1 MKRLILTLLFA
12 LLCAVNA
19 YSSTVTVSAYS
30 LVNLP
35 FNPSNIGSDRPIT
48 VTATNGSATV
58 TSLQQFPSNIV
69 GIGGFQVLIDGT
81 QYVVASVASTS
92 SLTLTTAYGGT
103 SGSQTMTLYKY
114 VLMRAYATAGFQD
127 NVTGQ
132 NIQPGTPGSGFF
144 YKQIA
149 VSVINSGSG
158 NVAYIPEFTIPSTT
172 DANINK
178 QARYQFGFY
187 TTSNTFL
194 AFYQCGAV
202 VQLALQPNTP
212 TTWTAI
218 CNYNAAGPPPPPP
231 NTYYT
236 AQQTDQRFPNC
247 SAGQLYYF
255 ATSGNILS
263 CLSLGTNLSITS
275 GVLNAAGGGGGG
287 SVLTTFVSTN
297 YTTLDT
303 DYLVAMDASGATR
316 TVTLIAAASVPNQ
329 IQIVCKNDTSA
340 NTVIISDG
348 SSTLGTI
355 YGATACMQLSSN
367 GSAWKVLTY

>member
-12 LLCAVNA
+12 LFCAVNA
-19 YSSTVTVSAYS
+19 SATTVTISAYS
-30 LVNLP
+30 WSSLPPNFTNLG
-35 FNPSNIGSDRPIT
+35 NARSIT
-48 VTATNGSATV
+48 VTATNGSTTV
-58 TSLQQFPSNIV
+58 TSSAAFPSNIV
-69 GIGGFQVLIDGT
+69 GIAGFQVLIDGT

-92 SLTLTTAYGGT
+92 SLTLTASYGGT
-103 SGSQTMTLYKY
+103 SGTQTMTLYPY
-114 VLMRAYATAGFQD
+114 SLLRVYATAGFQD

-172 DANINK
+172 DALMNN
-178 QARYQFGFY
+178 QARYVFGYYRPDGSLLSYY
-187 TTSNTFL
+187 TC
-194 AFYQCGAV
+194 AG
-202 VQLALQPNTP
+202 VQQLFIRPDTP

-218 CNYNAAGPPPPPP
+218 CNYNVPNGIVPP
-231 NTYYT
+231 NTTVYT
-236 AQQTDQRFPNC
+236 EAQIDARFASC

-255 ATSGNILS
+255 AANGNILS
-263 CLSLGTNLSITS
+263 CLTLGTNLSITS

-287 SVLTTFVSTN
+287 VSSVFVSSN
-297 YTTLDT
+297 YTTLNT
-303 DYLVAMDASGATR
+303 DYLVAMDASGGTR
-316 TVTLIAAASVPNQ
+316 TVTMIAAATVANHVQ
-329 IQIVCKNDTSA
+329 VVCKNDTSA

-348 SSTLGTI
+348 SSTLGTL
-355 YGATACMQLSSN
+355 YSPTACMQMSSN

>member
-19 YSSTVTVSAYS
+19 SATTVTISAYS
-30 LVNLP
+30 LQNLP

-48 VTATNGSATV
+48 VTATNGSVTV

-81 QYVVASVASTS
+81 QYVVSSVVSTS

-172 DANINK
+172 DALMNN
-178 QARYQFGFY
+178 QARYVFGFY
-187 TTSNTFL
+187 RPDNSLLSYYTC
-194 AFYQCGAV
+194 AG
-202 VQLALQPNTP
+202 VQQLFIRPDTP

-218 CNYNAAGPPPPPP
+218 CNYNVPNGIVPP
-231 NTYYT
+231 NTTVYT
-236 AQQTDQRFPNC
+236 EAQIDARFPSC
-247 SAGQLYYF
+247 SADQIAYF
-255 ATSGNILS
+255 AADGNKMS

-275 GVLNAAGGGGGG
+275 GVLNAGGG
-287 SVLTTFVSTN
+287 SGGGVSSVFVSLN
-297 YTTLDT
+297 YTTLNT

>member
-1 MKRLILTLLFA
+1 MVCLAR
-12 LLCAVNA
+12 
-19 YSSTVTVSAYS
+19 SST
-30 LVNLP
+30 
-35 FNPSNIGSDRPIT
+35 FG
-48 VTATNGSATV
+48 
-58 TSLQQFPSNIV
+58 
-69 GIGGFQVLIDGT
+69 
-81 QYVVASVASTS
+81 
-92 SLTLTTAYGGT
+92 
-103 SGSQTMTLYKY
+103 KY

-287 SVLTTFVSTN
+287 
-297 YTTLDT
+297 
-303 DYLVAMDASGATR
+303 
-316 TVTLIAAASVPNQ
+316 
-329 IQIVCKNDTSA
+329 
-340 NTVIISDG
+340 
-348 SSTLGTI
+348 
-355 YGATACMQLSSN
+355 
-367 GSAWKVLTY
+367 W

>member
-12 LLCAVNA
+12 LFCAVNA
-19 YSSTVTVSAYS
+19 SATTVTISAYS
-30 LVNLP
+30 WSSLPPNFTNLG
-35 FNPSNIGSDRPIT
+35 NARSIT
-48 VTATNGSATV
+48 VTATNGSTTV
-58 TSLQQFPSNIV
+58 TSSAAFPSNIV
-69 GIGGFQVLIDGT
+69 GIAGFQVLIDGT
-81 QYVVASVASTS
+81 QYVVSSVVSTS

-172 DANINK
+172 DALMNN
-178 QARYQFGFY
+178 QARYVFGFY
-187 TTSNTFL
+187 RPDNSLLSYYTC
-194 AFYQCGAV
+194 AG
-202 VQLALQPNTP
+202 VQQLFIRPDTP

-218 CNYNAAGPPPPPP
+218 CNYNVPNGIVPP
-231 NTYYT
+231 NTTVYT
-236 AQQTDQRFPNC
+236 EAQIDARFPSC
-247 SAGQLYYF
+247 SADQIAYF
-255 ATSGNILS
+255 AADGNKMS

-275 GVLNAAGGGGGG
+275 GVLNAAGGSGGGVS
-287 SVLTTFVSTN
+287 SVFVSLN
-297 YTTLDT
+297 YTTLNT